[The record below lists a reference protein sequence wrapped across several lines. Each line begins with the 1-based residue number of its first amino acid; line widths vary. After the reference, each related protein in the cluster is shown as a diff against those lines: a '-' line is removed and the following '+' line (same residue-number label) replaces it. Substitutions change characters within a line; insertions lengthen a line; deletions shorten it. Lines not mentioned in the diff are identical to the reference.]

1 MSTQNKIIVGPM
13 VAVATPFF
21 DDYSVDYKAF
31 ESNLKFMVDKG
42 LSNGNSTLLIGGAGG
57 EHPALNVEERIELMK
72 IAVETAE
79 NKVPILTSIQHTDWR
94 EINKMAASAS
104 EIGIYGC
111 QLGPT
116 YYYMPTKF
124 DVLDLFKRVSN
135 ESDVNL
141 MIYHTWWDGFVMD
154 FELLDQLIEIPN
166 VNSIKWSHENIQL
179 FKEGLE
185 RYSKKVSMIDNSGNH
200 ILSNIYGA
208 SGFITH
214 LSSFWPEYP
223 KMIWDSLLDK
233 NYSKTKDL
241 LSGFKTDWMKWVG
254 KVVTETGGEGPFI
267 KVAMELIGLKAG
279 PPRPPSKTPSKKLI
293 NELDDILIKH
303 NVPRYK

>member
-94 EINKMAASAS
+94 EINRMATSAS

>member
-1 MSTQNKIIVGPM
+1 MSSQNKIIVGPM

-72 IAVETAE
+72 IAVGTAE

-254 KVVTETGGEGPFI
+254 KVVIETGGEGPFI